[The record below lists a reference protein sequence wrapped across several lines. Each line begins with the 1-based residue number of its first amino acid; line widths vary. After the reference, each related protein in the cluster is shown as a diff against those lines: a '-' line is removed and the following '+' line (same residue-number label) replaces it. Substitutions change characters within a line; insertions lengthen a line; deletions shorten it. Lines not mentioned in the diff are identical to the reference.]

1 MSCLLLS
8 IHNVHKDL
16 KEIKPSNFFFVQL
29 TFCIIYDVIRKDFI
43 LAFRQEQIW
52 VRDVTMGWESHHS
65 LDVLSSR
72 WRWALYIPSIYCS
85 TFHLGSLTSQ
95 VSGAFWW
102 VHPPSYY
109 LRLPVYIL
117 FAGPLISKGKLSQVC
132 FRNFIVKVPLFCLH
146 QNAYFLWLFSV
157 QCLLY
162 NVVQT

>member
-1 MSCLLLS
+1 
-8 IHNVHKDL
+8 
-16 KEIKPSNFFFVQL
+16 
-29 TFCIIYDVIRKDFI
+29 
-43 LAFRQEQIW
+43 
-52 VRDVTMGWESHHS
+52 MGWEPHHS

-117 FAGPLISKGKLSQVC
+117 YTGPQGL
-132 FRNFIVKVPLFCLH
+132 VPLSRPH
-146 QNAYFLWLFSV
+146 STNPFLITS
-157 QCLLY
+157 
-162 NVVQT
+162 